1 MELKPYHVGII
12 EYRCSH
18 CGIGKVFAVLDDDGA
33 DILGMSWTDDEDS
46 AQEMC
51 DAMNVAYTNGYAQ
64 GNVNTRPAPSEEAV
78 EELIK
83 AYEAYIK
90 VIEEG
95 YGEILD
101 TLPVDVDELAPSIKG
116 ERDNA
121 NKRIAKARAEL
132 KGRVNP

>member
-12 EYRCSH
+12 ERGCSH
-18 CGIGKVFAVLDDDGA
+18 CGTGKVFAVLDDDGA

-78 EELIK
+78 EDLIQ
-83 AYEAYIK
+83 AYRRTLHATGITDRDEAEAAYK
-90 VIEEG
+90 Q
-95 YGEILD
+95 
-101 TLPVDVDELAPSIKG
+101 
-116 ERDNA
+116 
-121 NKRIAKARAEL
+121 ARA
-132 KGRVNP
+132 RVLRGE